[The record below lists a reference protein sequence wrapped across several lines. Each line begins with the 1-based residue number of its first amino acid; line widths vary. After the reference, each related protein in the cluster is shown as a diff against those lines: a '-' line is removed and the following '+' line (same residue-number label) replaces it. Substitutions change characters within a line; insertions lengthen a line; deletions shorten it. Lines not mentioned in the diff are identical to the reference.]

1 MYIVCEDMYMYS
13 YIYSTIAYYG
23 MGVALMSQL
32 MMLTIIINFFEFG
45 DTLTHQDFMF
55 SPCKKFNVS

>member
-23 MGVALMSQL
+23 MGVALNL
-32 MMLTIIINFFEFG
+32 NVTIN
-45 DTLTHQDFMF
+45 DV
-55 SPCKKFNVS
+55 NNNY